1 MYSCDTPPP
10 KKKGGVAVH
19 INVVF
24 DILVDQN
31 GGRKFWQVSS
41 HREIAW
47 SGLVMVGC
55 AFRDL
60 IGAFNDFET
69 FDFWGIQNSMIGF
82 Y

>member
-1 MYSCDTPPP
+1 
-10 KKKGGVAVH
+10 
-19 INVVF
+19 
-24 DILVDQN
+24 
-31 GGRKFWQVSS
+31 
-41 HREIAW
+41 
-47 SGLVMVGC
+47 MVGC